1 MIDLARL
8 GGPVACFGLAVLLVA
23 RSRRDRIAG
32 LGFAVLGACV
42 MAAALAPD
50 RPWKDIAEIVV
61 AVGLGALLAVVFRR
75 LPWLLPLAALATV
88 PVRIGALGHQLLVPL
103 YLVILGGTLL
113 FAWQLVRGDER
124 SRELRVAA
132 WPLALYVGWTGLSLA
147 WTGDVG
153 GGAIEVLAFYI
164 PLTMLALLVAR
175 LPWSE
180 LWLRALYVELGVMA
194 LIFAAVGFYQ
204 YDTRNVFENPKVI
217 NSNAYAAY
225 FRVNSVFWDPS
236 IYGRF
241 LVIAIIP
248 SVVLIVRGR
257 SLRLAWAAAAVV
269 LVTWLGLLISF
280 SQSSFAALLVAVV
293 GVAIVAWRWR
303 SAAAIALVA
312 VVLAGVAAAQPQIR
326 RSIVHHTH
334 SGLNSATSGR
344 ASLVAN
350 GIRIAEAHPVT
361 RRRRRRLQACVRAA
375 AASAGKGAEGGGVAR
390 RAGHGGGGDRPDRA
404 RPGHLAGLRGDDRR
418 LPPGRP
424 ELPRT
429 RLTRLRTGDCCDPVP
444 LALLQR
450 LLRGPD
456 DLDAV
461 RLRRAGGGAGRRRRR
476 EGGAGVIEQW
486 RKAVV
491 LAPHTDDGEFGCG
504 GTMARLA
511 DAGCDVRY
519 VAFSIATRSLPEGF
533 PPDTLAREVR
543 EATAELG
550 IPEDRLTVH
559 DFDVRTFPER
569 RQDILELLVALWEEW
584 QPDVVFQPSLHDIHQ
599 DHQTIAEEGLRA
611 FKRTTILGYEIPW
624 NNFQFSYQWYVSLE
638 QRHIERKIA
647 ALERYASQQHRRYAD
662 PEYVRNL
669 ARTHGINVNRE
680 YAEVFQVY
688 RVIA

>member
-61 AVGLGALLAVVFRR
+61 AVGLGVLLAVVFRR

-88 PVRIGALGHQLLVPL
+88 PVRVGALGHQLLVPL

-113 FAWQLVRGDER
+113 LAWQLVRGDER

-303 SAAAIALVA
+303 SAAAIVLVA
-312 VVLAGVAAAQPQIR
+312 VVLAGVAVAQPQIR

-350 GIRIAEAHPVT
+350 GIRIAEAHPVIGVGVGGFKHAYAQRLHLRGKAPKVAASHDAPVT
-361 RRRRRRLQACVRAA
+361 VAAETGLIGLALATWLAFGVMIAAFRRVDRSFRGRASLAFGLAIAAILCHSLFYNDFFEDPMTWMLFGFVALAA
-375 AASAGKGAEGGGVAR
+375 APA
-390 RAGHGGGGDRPDRA
+390 
-404 RPGHLAGLRGDDRR
+404 DDD
-418 LPPGRP
+418 
-424 ELPRT
+424 E
-429 RLTRLRTGDCCDPVP
+429 
-444 LALLQR
+444 
-450 LLRGPD
+450 
-456 DLDAV
+456 
-461 RLRRAGGGAGRRRRR
+461 
-476 EGGAGVIEQW
+476 
-486 RKAVV
+486 KAVP
-491 LAPHTDDGEFGCG
+491 A
-504 GTMARLA
+504 
-511 DAGCDVRY
+511 
-519 VAFSIATRSLPEGF
+519 
-533 PPDTLAREVR
+533 
-543 EATAELG
+543 
-550 IPEDRLTVH
+550 
-559 DFDVRTFPER
+559 
-569 RQDILELLVALWEEW
+569 
-584 QPDVVFQPSLHDIHQ
+584 
-599 DHQTIAEEGLRA
+599 
-611 FKRTTILGYEIPW
+611 
-624 NNFQFSYQWYVSLE
+624 
-638 QRHIERKIA
+638 
-647 ALERYASQQHRRYAD
+647 
-662 PEYVRNL
+662 
-669 ARTHGINVNRE
+669 
-680 YAEVFQVY
+680 
-688 RVIA
+688 

>member
-42 MAAALAPD
+42 MAAAFAPD
-50 RPWKDIAEIVV
+50 RPWKDIAETVV
-61 AVGLGALLAVVFRR
+61 GVGLGALLAVLFRR
-75 LPWLLPLAALATV
+75 LPWLLPLGALAAV

-113 FAWQLVRGDER
+113 FAWQLIRGDER

-147 WTGDVG
+147 WSGDVG
-153 GGAIEVLAFYI
+153 DGAIEVLAFYI

-180 LWLRALYVELGVMA
+180 LWVRALYVELGVMA

-217 NSNAYAAY
+217 NSNAYASY

-293 GVAIVAWRWR
+293 GIAIVAWRWR
-303 SAAAIALVA
+303 SLAAIVLVA
-312 VVLAGVAAAQPQIR
+312 VVLSGVAVAQPQIR

-350 GIRIAEAHPVT
+350 GIRIAAAHPVVGVGVGGFKHAYAQRLHLKGKAPKVAASHDAPVT
-361 RRRRRRLQACVRAA
+361 VAAETGLIGLALATWLAFGVMIAAFRRSDRSFRGRASLAFGLAIAAILCHSLFYNDFFEDPMTWMLFGFVALAA
-375 AASAGKGAEGGGVAR
+375 APA
-390 RAGHGGGGDRPDRA
+390 
-404 RPGHLAGLRGDDRR
+404 DDD
-418 LPPGRP
+418 
-424 ELPRT
+424 E
-429 RLTRLRTGDCCDPVP
+429 
-444 LALLQR
+444 
-450 LLRGPD
+450 
-456 DLDAV
+456 
-461 RLRRAGGGAGRRRRR
+461 
-476 EGGAGVIEQW
+476 
-486 RKAVV
+486 KAVP
-491 LAPHTDDGEFGCG
+491 A
-504 GTMARLA
+504 
-511 DAGCDVRY
+511 
-519 VAFSIATRSLPEGF
+519 
-533 PPDTLAREVR
+533 
-543 EATAELG
+543 
-550 IPEDRLTVH
+550 
-559 DFDVRTFPER
+559 
-569 RQDILELLVALWEEW
+569 
-584 QPDVVFQPSLHDIHQ
+584 
-599 DHQTIAEEGLRA
+599 
-611 FKRTTILGYEIPW
+611 
-624 NNFQFSYQWYVSLE
+624 
-638 QRHIERKIA
+638 
-647 ALERYASQQHRRYAD
+647 
-662 PEYVRNL
+662 
-669 ARTHGINVNRE
+669 
-680 YAEVFQVY
+680 
-688 RVIA
+688 